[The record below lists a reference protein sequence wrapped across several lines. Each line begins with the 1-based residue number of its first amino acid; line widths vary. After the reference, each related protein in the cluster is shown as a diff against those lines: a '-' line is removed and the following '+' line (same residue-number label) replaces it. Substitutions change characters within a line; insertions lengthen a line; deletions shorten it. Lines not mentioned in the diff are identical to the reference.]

1 MTFGEKIQALRK
13 SRGWSQEQLAEQ
25 INVSRQ
31 ALSKWENGT
40 SVPDTNNVVQLA
52 KLFGVSTDYL
62 LLDDFVDAEKGVSNL
77 SVEKCRML
85 SIRTVIGYVLILISI
100 IGLLAVLLAV
110 IPYGIW
116 SGGFWGWIEIVIK
129 SLMGSSDIRI
139 LFAIDCFLLFVGL
152 VLLLMEKYEISE

>member
-40 SVPDTNNVVQLA
+40 AIPDTNNVVQLA

-62 LLDDFVDAEKGVSNL
+62 LLDDFVDAEESVSDLN
-77 SVEKCRML
+77 VKECRMI
-85 SIRTVIGYVLILISI
+85 STRIVISYVLILIAM
-100 IGLLAVLLAV
+100 IGLLAVLFAV

-116 SGGFWGWIEIVIK
+116 SGGSWGWMKIVIQNLIG
-129 SLMGSSDIRI
+129 SLDLRI

-152 VLLLMEKYEISE
+152 VLFVEKHEISE

>member
-77 SVEKCRML
+77 SVEKCRTL

-116 SGGFWGWIEIVIK
+116 SGGSWGWIEIVIK
-129 SLMGSSDIRI
+129 SLMDSSDIKV

-152 VLLLMEKYEISE
+152 VLLLVEKYEISE